1 MAKKKTARTKKTT
14 ARKPARRASTAARG
28 GIPFR
33 TVTPYL
39 SVSDAAAAIDWY
51 KKAFGAKELTRMPGP
66 GGKIMHAEVMIG
78 DSRLMLSDVFPGGVS
93 GDPQTLGGTTS
104 TMHIYHRNIDKLWG
118 QAVAAGAR
126 VTMPIEDQFWGDR
139 YGTLKDPFGH
149 NWGLSF
155 KAKMTKEEMERKRQQ
170 AMAAMGSGMQP

>member
-1 MAKKKTARTKKTT
+1 MPKKRTTRAKKAP

-39 SVSDAAAAIDWY
+39 AVGDAAAAIDWY

-78 DSRLMLSDVFPGGVS
+78 DSRVMLSDVFPGS
-93 GDPQTLGGTTS
+93 DTGDPQTLGATTS
-104 TMHIYHRNIDKLWG
+104 NMHIYHRNIDKLWR

-126 VTMPIEDQFWGDR
+126 ITMPIEDQFWGDR
-139 YGTLKDPFGH
+139 YGKLKDPFGH

-170 AMAAMGSGMQP
+170 AMAGMAGGSPS